1 MKIAVIGAG
10 IGGMAAAHDF
20 LNAGHEVTLFEAADY
35 VGGLAAGFKEPH
47 WKWSVERF
55 YHHWFQS
62 DAAMLGL
69 IRELGWQDRVLFPR
83 PFTVMYHDGK
93 FYPFDS
99 IPAALLYPGLG
110 FGIKKIRFGL
120 VGLYLRLT
128 NNWKALEGVTV
139 DAWMRKWAGDKV
151 YEEMWEPMLVGKFGE
166 RYAREVN
173 MAWMWARLKSR
184 TTRLGTYQGG
194 FQQFSDDLAADL
206 RKRGAQIRL
215 STAVQN
221 IEAQTDGL
229 AVSVAGSGVEIFDR
243 VLSTVSPGI
252 MARMAPSLAP
262 DYLQGLLN
270 LKSLGAVVMVLAL
283 RHRLS
288 EKGYYW
294 YNLPKKAG
302 FPFLA
307 LVEHTNYLPAE
318 NYGGDH
324 IVYCGDYLETDHEY
338 FRLSQEELLQ
348 RFLPGLARVN
358 PAFSPDW
365 VRKSW
370 LWKTNYA
377 QPVPLLNH
385 SRNIPDL
392 KTPMPGLY
400 FASMSQ
406 VYPWDRGTNYA
417 VLVARQ
423 AAARMLA
430 EN

>member
-20 LNAGHEVTLFEAADY
+20 LKAGHEVTLFEAADT

-47 WKWSVERF
+47 WNWSVERF

-62 DAAMLGL
+62 DASMLGL

-83 PFTVMYHDGK
+83 PYTVMYHEGK

-110 FGIKKIRFGL
+110 YGINKIRFGL

-128 NNWKALEGVTV
+128 NNWKALESVTV
-139 DAWMRKWAGDKV
+139 EAWMRKWAGDKV

-166 RYAREVN
+166 RYAKEVN

-184 TTRLGTYQGG
+184 TTRLGTYRGG
-194 FQQFSDDLAADL
+194 FQQFSDDLAAVL
-206 RKRGAQIRL
+206 RQRGAQIRL

-221 IEAQTDGL
+221 IEAQADGL
-229 AVSVAGSGVEIFDR
+229 ALSVAGTGVETFDR

-283 RHRLS
+283 RRKLS

-307 LVEHTNYLPAE
+307 LVEHTNFLPAE

-417 VLVARQ
+417 VQVARK
-423 AAARMLA
+423 AAARILT